1 MPDNLLDSV
10 FDLPDV
16 SFIDNDSLEA
26 IMSRLVSNYEKKYQE
41 VTGQAVSLGAAD
53 AARIQLYAVA
63 LDLYQIEQY
72 IDRAGKQDLLKYS
85 YGEYLDNLAGGRGVT
100 RHPATAA
107 RTTMRFTLS
116 DIRPHTVGIPAGIRV
131 TNGDGLYFQTPAYAE
146 IPAGNKYADVEAVC
160 TSTGTAGNDFLP
172 GQINI
177 LADPL
182 PYVESV
188 ENITTTANG
197 TDLEDDLSLAERTYL
212 SPSSYSVAGPDDAYI
227 YWSRTYN
234 TDIGS
239 VRATSPTPCIVII
252 YILMRDGSMPAEEV
266 IQGLTQYLKDEK
278 IRPLT
283 DKVEVKAPTEKP
295 FDLELTYY
303 INRSNQASAYM
314 IQNRVEEAVQNF
326 ISWQTTE
333 IGRDINPSELIRRI
347 REAGAKRV
355 NVISP
360 PFSQVGDT
368 EVARLS
374 QRIVTY
380 GGLEND

>member
-1 MPDNLLDSV
+1 MRVNIEAERVRNQLTKTELSER
-10 FDLPDV
+10 LG
-16 SFIDNDSLEA
+16 ISL
-26 IMSRLVSNYEKKYQE
+26 K
-41 VTGQAVSLGAAD
+41 T
-53 AARIQLYAVA
+53 
-63 LDLYQIEQY
+63 
-72 IDRAGKQDLLKYS
+72 
-85 YGEYLDNLAGGRGVT
+85 
-100 RHPATAA
+100 
-107 RTTMRFTLS
+107 
-116 DIRPHTVGIPAGIRV
+116 
-131 TNGDGLYFQTPAYAE
+131 YAE

-212 SPSSYSVAGPDDAYI
+212 SPSRYSVAGPDDAYI

-239 VRATSPTPCIVII
+239 VRVTSPTPCIVII
-252 YILMRDGSMPAEEV
+252 YILMQDGSMPAEEV
-266 IQGLTQYLKDEK
+266 IQGLAQYLKDEK

-314 IQNRVEEAVQNF
+314 IQKRVEEAVQNF